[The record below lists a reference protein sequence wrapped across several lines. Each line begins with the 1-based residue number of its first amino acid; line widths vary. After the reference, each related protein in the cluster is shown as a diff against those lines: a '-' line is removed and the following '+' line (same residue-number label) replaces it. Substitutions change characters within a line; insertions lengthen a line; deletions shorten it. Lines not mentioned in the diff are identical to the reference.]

1 MSVTEKL
8 KSIFA
13 DVFGLETDSIT
24 VHTSPEDIGE
34 WDSLNH
40 VNLISEIENEF
51 DFTFDTYDIQDLATF
66 GKICSYVESKVE
78 AVRY

>member
-1 MSVTEKL
+1 MSVAKKI

-13 DVFGLETDSIT
+13 DVLEIETDSIT

-51 DFTFDTYDIQDLATF
+51 DFTFDSYDIQDLSTF

-78 AVRY
+78 CQL